1 MVSANHWLRSIETC
15 MFLCYLS
22 SVRANLVRATRTRW
36 YVPKIVDSNPT
47 LVLVFL
53 RPCVGPILWLGLTL
67 RWMLGSHCT
76 LPYSAL
82 INERTLWYGQDM
94 NIKTITRAIFLDL
107 QAALTESEQWKASY
121 IEGANLEMYTETLAS
136 SFKGMG
142 FRQVA
147 E

>member
-1 MVSANHWLRSIETC
+1 MS
-15 MFLCYLS
+15 
-22 SVRANLVRATRTRW
+22 
-36 YVPKIVDSNPT
+36 
-47 LVLVFL
+47 
-53 RPCVGPILWLGLTL
+53 GPP
-67 RWMLGSHCT
+67 CT
-76 LPYSAL
+76 LSYSAL
-82 INERTLWYGQDM
+82 INERTLRYGQDM
-94 NIKTITRAIFLDL
+94 NIRTITRALFLYL